1 MRVDLHALGT
11 FSRTGTAGA
20 EHAAESLAALTGA
33 EVHVNATQ
41 TNFVPKSSFDD
52 IATNADHRVGIDF
65 TGGLAGRAVL
75 EFDDESAAFVL
86 AALGDPDATEY
97 LQELANVMTSSYI
110 DGFATYLDATI
121 DISPPT
127 VMDTDDA
134 ILQPADT
141 IDDCG
146 FLFESDLEFT
156 GTTHGCSF
164 YMTPTPDSFLDV
176 VRTEDPDAEGVGVDE
191 LATFLRLTAA
201 GANTVAEN
209 LTQLTGIETDVS
221 VSYLDFVPVENV
233 PSVLA
238 DGQYVGAAFEFT
250 GPPDGYLALFFDET
264 GAENVAAALLPDGT
278 EDDAM
283 RESAISELGNITA
296 SGFVDGWAIAL
307 GTTIDISTPGYF
319 RDLGSAVLDS
329 IAAQLGAGQE
339 FAYVF
344 DVTVTGET
352 DLGCR
357 ICAFPEE
364 GGLRTA
370 LTDVDT
376 DLDVS
381 TIERL

>member
-20 EHAAESLAALTGA
+20 ANAASALTALTDA

-41 TNFVPKSSFDD
+41 TNFVPESSFED
-52 IATNADHRVGIDF
+52 IASCSEHRIAIAF
-65 TGGLAGRAVL
+65 SGGLDGRAIL
-75 EFDDESAAFVL
+75 EFDGASADHVL
-86 AALGDPDATEY
+86 AALGTPDETHA
-97 LQELANVMTSSYI
+97 LQELANVMTSSYV
-110 DGFATYLDATI
+110 DGFADYLGATI
-121 DISPPT
+121 DITPPEVLDDHEPLLRHGDT
-127 VMDTDDA
+127 V
-134 ILQPADT
+134 
-141 IDDCG
+141 DDCS
-146 FLFESDLEFT
+146 FLFESELEFT
-156 GTTHGCSF
+156 GTSHTCTF
-164 YMTPTPDSFLDV
+164 YMTPNPESFLDV
-176 VRTEDPDAEGVGVDE
+176 VRAEDPDAEGVGVDE
-191 LATFLRLTAA
+191 LSTFIRLTAA
-201 GANTVAEN
+201 GADTVAEN
-209 LTQLTGIETDVS
+209 LTQLTGIETDIT

-233 PSVLA
+233 PTVLD

-250 GPPDGYLALFFDET
+250 GPPDGFLTVFFDEA
-264 GAENVAAALLPDGT
+264 GAERVASALLPGDDA
-278 EDDAM
+278 DDAM

-296 SGFVDGWAIAL
+296 SGFVDGWANAL
-307 GTTIDISTPGYF
+307 DTTIDISTPGYF

-329 IAAQLGAGQE
+329 IAAQLGIGQE

-344 DVTVTGET
+344 DATVTGDT

-370 LTDVDT
+370 LTDVDS